1 VTHRTKLDDTKHLC
15 FYYAGSSNVL
25 PTTNLPGK
33 GLTIILRSKPPK
45 DEAWRDKLTPFQSIA
60 GTRKLDFRRIRKGL
74 S

>member
-1 VTHRTKLDDTKHLC
+1 M
-15 FYYAGSSNVL
+15 L